1 MAEETTTTE
10 LISETMHAR
19 LRKIIKVSHAEPM
32 MMKASRTVT
41 FQPDELRLTYT
52 NGQYGLEITVHGPRI
67 LRGGGYGQRV
77 SRDWYVN
84 DPNMP
89 DWLRLAVETFRP
101 KWEEVKINGSD

>member
-1 MAEETTTTE
+1 MADVTWDLINET
-10 LISETMHAR
+10 LHVR
-19 LRKIIKVSHAEPM
+19 LRKVIKISHAAP

-52 NGQYGLEITVHGPRI
+52 NSSFGLEVTVHGPRI
-67 LRGGGYGQRV
+67 LKGGGYGQRV
-77 SRDWYVN
+77 SRDWYFN

-101 KWEEVKINGSD
+101 KWEEVKINGAD